1 MTALNVITLADAKKE
16 LVVDA
21 TYTDRDA
28 EITRIIQTAVSWVE
42 QYTCY
47 RLYEREET
55 FIAYGW
61 CTDLHYYPIEVTGVE
76 HEGVPYTKYTE
87 KQLPLG
93 LRITCPNQSAI
104 TANVGY
110 TSALLIP
117 PPLIAACYKIIVYLF
132 DNKDAY
138 SIGLPI
144 DVQVLVNQY
153 RRSPTI

>member
-1 MTALNVITLADAKKE
+1 MDALDVITLLDAKKE

-28 EITRIIQTAVSWVE
+28 EITRLIQTAVAWVE

-47 RLYEREET
+47 KLYERVET

-61 CTDLHYYPIEVTGVE
+61 YTELPYYPIEVTGVVHDGE
-76 HEGVPYTKYTE
+76 AYPNYTE

-93 LRITCPNQSAI
+93 LWVGAPNQSVI

-110 TSALLIP
+110 TSAALIP
-117 PPLIAACYKIIVYLF
+117 QPLISACYKIITYLF
-132 DNKDAY
+132 ENKDAY
-138 SIGLPI
+138 SIGLPV
-144 DVQVLVNQY
+144 DVQVLINQY
-153 RRSPTI
+153 RRSATV